1 MKPKTKII
9 EVKDKKYKLSKLD
22 ARTGSYVAFK
32 LAAVI
37 APALKDNNVEQALS
51 QVSKLPR
58 AEFDEMQTLLL
69 QTVTEVKDVNGE
81 ELPMPL
87 MRNGAFIDDELN
99 YRCDKLTCFAKQT
112 SKDKELLKKYSTPQK
127 VVVRKVHQPKKD
139 NIFVESKTEEEL
151 NIEYF
156 FDLLM

>member
-9 EVKDKKYKLSKLD
+9 EVNNKKYKLSKLD

-87 MRNGAFIDDELN
+87 MRNGAFID
-99 YRCDKLTCFAKQT
+99 
-112 SKDKELLKKYSTPQK
+112 
-127 VVVRKVHQPKKD
+127 
-139 NIFVESKTEEEL
+139 EEL
-151 NIEYF
+151 TYDVSAVMQITVQAAIFNVGDF
-156 FDLLM
+156 FAGNVQAPTK

>member
-9 EVKDKKYKLSKLD
+9 EVNNKKYKLSKLD

-37 APALKDNNVEQALS
+37 APALKDNNVEQALG

-58 AEFDEMQTLLL
+58 AEFDEIQNYLL
-69 QTVTEVKDVNGE
+69 QTVTEVKEVNGE

-87 MRNGAFIDDELN
+87 LRNGLFVDDDLN
-99 YRCDKLTCFAKQT
+99 YDVGAVMQITVQAAIFNVGDFFAGNVQA
-112 SKDKELLKKYSTPQK
+112 SK
-127 VVVRKVHQPKKD
+127 
-139 NIFVESKTEEEL
+139 
-151 NIEYF
+151 
-156 FDLLM
+156 

>member
-9 EVKDKKYKLSKLD
+9 EVNNKKYKLSKLD

-69 QTVTEVKDVNGE
+69 QTVTEVKEVNGE

-87 MRNGAFIDDELN
+87 IRNGAFVDEELN
-99 YRCDKLTCFAKQT
+99 YDVSAVMQLTVQAAIFNVGDFFAGNVQAPTK
-112 SKDKELLKKYSTPQK
+112 
-127 VVVRKVHQPKKD
+127 
-139 NIFVESKTEEEL
+139 
-151 NIEYF
+151 
-156 FDLLM
+156 

>member
-69 QTVTEVKDVNGE
+69 QTVTEVKEVNGE

-99 YRCDKLTCFAKQT
+99 YDVSAVMQLTVQAAIFNVGDFFAGNVQAPTK
-112 SKDKELLKKYSTPQK
+112 
-127 VVVRKVHQPKKD
+127 
-139 NIFVESKTEEEL
+139 
-151 NIEYF
+151 
-156 FDLLM
+156 

>member
-9 EVKDKKYKLSKLD
+9 EVNNKKYKLSKLD

-37 APALKDNNVEQALS
+37 APALKDGNVEQALG

-58 AEFDEMQTLLL
+58 AEFDEIQNYLL
-69 QTVTEVKDVNGE
+69 QTVTEVKEVNGE

-87 MRNGAFIDDELN
+87 LRNGVFIDDDLN
-99 YRCDKLTCFAKQT
+99 YDVGAVMQITVQAAIFNVGDFFAGNVQA
-112 SKDKELLKKYSTPQK
+112 SK
-127 VVVRKVHQPKKD
+127 
-139 NIFVESKTEEEL
+139 
-151 NIEYF
+151 
-156 FDLLM
+156 

>member
-9 EVKDKKYKLSKLD
+9 EVNNKKYKLSKLD

-37 APALKDNNVEQALS
+37 APALKDGNVEQALG

-58 AEFDEMQTLLL
+58 AEFDEIQNYLL
-69 QTVTEVKDVNGE
+69 QTVTEIKEVNGE

-87 MRNGAFIDDELN
+87 LRNGAFIDEELN
-99 YRCDKLTCFAKQT
+99 YDVSAVMQITVQAAIFNVGDFFAGNVQA
-112 SKDKELLKKYSTPQK
+112 SK
-127 VVVRKVHQPKKD
+127 
-139 NIFVESKTEEEL
+139 
-151 NIEYF
+151 
-156 FDLLM
+156 

>member
-9 EVKDKKYKLSKLD
+9 EVNNKKYKLSKLD

-37 APALKDNNVEQALS
+37 APALKDNNVEQALG

-69 QTVTEVKDVNGE
+69 QTVTEIKDVNGE

-87 MRNGAFIDDELN
+87 MRNGAFID
-99 YRCDKLTCFAKQT
+99 
-112 SKDKELLKKYSTPQK
+112 
-127 VVVRKVHQPKKD
+127 
-139 NIFVESKTEEEL
+139 EEL
-151 NIEYF
+151 TYDVSAVMQLTVQAAVFNVGDF
-156 FDLLM
+156 FAGNVQDQKQ

>member
-99 YRCDKLTCFAKQT
+99 YDVSAVMQLTVQAAIFNVGDFFAGNVQAPTK
-112 SKDKELLKKYSTPQK
+112 
-127 VVVRKVHQPKKD
+127 
-139 NIFVESKTEEEL
+139 
-151 NIEYF
+151 
-156 FDLLM
+156 

>member
-69 QTVTEVKDVNGE
+69 QTVTEVKEVNGE

-87 MRNGAFIDDELN
+87 MRNGAFID
-99 YRCDKLTCFAKQT
+99 
-112 SKDKELLKKYSTPQK
+112 
-127 VVVRKVHQPKKD
+127 
-139 NIFVESKTEEEL
+139 EEL
-151 NIEYF
+151 TYDVSAVMQLTVQAAVFNVGDF
-156 FDLLM
+156 FAGNVQDQKQ

>member
-9 EVKDKKYKLSKLD
+9 EVNSKKYKLSKLD

-37 APALKDNNVEQALS
+37 APALKDNNVEQALG

-69 QTVTEVKDVNGE
+69 QTVAEVKEVNGE

-87 MRNGAFIDDELN
+87 IRNGAFID
-99 YRCDKLTCFAKQT
+99 
-112 SKDKELLKKYSTPQK
+112 
-127 VVVRKVHQPKKD
+127 
-139 NIFVESKTEEEL
+139 EEL
-151 NIEYF
+151 TYDVSAVMQLTVQAAIFNVGDF
-156 FDLLM
+156 FAGNVQSQTK

>member
-9 EVKDKKYKLSKLD
+9 EVNNKKYKLSKLD

-99 YRCDKLTCFAKQT
+99 YDVSAVMQLTVQAAIFNVGDFFAGNVQAPTK
-112 SKDKELLKKYSTPQK
+112 
-127 VVVRKVHQPKKD
+127 
-139 NIFVESKTEEEL
+139 
-151 NIEYF
+151 
-156 FDLLM
+156 

>member
-9 EVKDKKYKLSKLD
+9 EVNNKKYKLSKLD

-69 QTVTEVKDVNGE
+69 QTVTEIKDVNGE

-87 MRNGAFIDDELN
+87 MRNGAFID
-99 YRCDKLTCFAKQT
+99 
-112 SKDKELLKKYSTPQK
+112 
-127 VVVRKVHQPKKD
+127 
-139 NIFVESKTEEEL
+139 EEL
-151 NIEYF
+151 TYDVSAVMQLTVQAAVFNVGDF
-156 FDLLM
+156 FAGNVQDQKQ

>member
-1 MKPKTKII
+1 MKPKTKIV

-69 QTVTEVKDVNGE
+69 QTVTEVKEVNGE

-87 MRNGAFIDDELN
+87 MRNGAFID
-99 YRCDKLTCFAKQT
+99 
-112 SKDKELLKKYSTPQK
+112 
-127 VVVRKVHQPKKD
+127 
-139 NIFVESKTEEEL
+139 EEL
-151 NIEYF
+151 TYDVSAVMQLTVQAAIFNVGDF
-156 FDLLM
+156 FAGNVQAPTK